1 MSNHLRELLLSILLV
16 GNISIL
22 LNEFKAFSELVFS
35 VVSAHVLFKLWEFTR
50 RYVNHIHFSIVKGN
64 WLFAHGL
71 AAAVFLLVVVSV
83 LVLGLG
89 IILWTLLGI
98 WSFRNKAWR
107 FGGGALR
114 IRIQFADV
122 IHVHCVKNSWVL
134 AVLRLVILNLERY
147 HFLFQLFSCFS
158 ISQFLGIVFL
168 FLLLSSSE
176 FIENVLIM

>member
-1 MSNHLRELLLSILLV
+1 MSNHLRKLLFSILFV

-22 LNEFKAFSELVFS
+22 LNNFKAFSELIFS
-35 VVSAHVLFKLWEFTR
+35 VISAHVLFKLWEFTR
-50 RYVNHIHFSIVKGN
+50 RYVNHIHFSIVECN
-64 WLFAHGL
+64 WLFAHWL
-71 AAAVFLLVVVSV
+71 AAAIFLLVVVSV

-98 WSFRNKAWR
+98 WSFRNKAWW

-147 HFLFQLFSCFS
+147 HFLFQLFSCLS

-168 FLLLSSSE
+168 FLLLSSE